1 MPDKSIRHFLEKGTP
16 MTISAERTALTVRPV
31 AGHIGADVS
40 GVDLAAPLA
49 PETIA
54 AITEALHLHKVIFF
68 RGQELDHAAQIRFG
82 RVFGELTYA
91 HPHDDTPPEG
101 HPEIFTIDPERYK
114 QRYGGDD
121 YNKRRRKYSYVAGW
135 HTDVT
140 AAVNPPAVSVLRAEV
155 VPEIG
160 GDTTWTNLVAAYEG
174 LSAPVRAFVDGLRA
188 EHRYGASEAP
198 KGGSSYSRRVND
210 NLLVSIHP
218 VVRVHPVTGERAL
231 FVNPGFTSHIVD
243 VEPRESRAIL
253 DLLYAEI
260 TRAEYTVRFRWEPG
274 SLAVWDNRATA
285 HLAPGDLDHLD
296 VRRTLHR
303 VTVIGDRPV
312 GPDGFTSE
320 IVAGRPFTADHAV
333 RVD

>member
-1 MPDKSIRHFLEKGTP
+1 
-16 MTISAERTALTVRPV
+16 
-31 AGHIGADVS
+31 
-40 GVDLAAPLA
+40 
-49 PETIA
+49 
-54 AITEALHLHKVIFF
+54 
-68 RGQELDHAAQIRFG
+68 
-82 RVFGELTYA
+82 
-91 HPHDDTPPEG
+91 
-101 HPEIFTIDPERYK
+101 
-114 QRYGGDD
+114 
-121 YNKRRRKYSYVAGW
+121 
-135 HTDVT
+135 
-140 AAVNPPAVSVLRAEV
+140 
-155 VPEIG
+155 
-160 GDTTWTNLVAAYEG
+160 VAAYEG

-320 IVAGRPFTADHAV
+320 IVAGRTFTADHAV